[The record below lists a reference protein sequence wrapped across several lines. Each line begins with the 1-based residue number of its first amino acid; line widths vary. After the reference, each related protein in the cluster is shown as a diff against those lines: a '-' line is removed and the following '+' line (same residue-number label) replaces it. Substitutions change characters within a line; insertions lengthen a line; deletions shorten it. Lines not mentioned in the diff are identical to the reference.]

1 MLEKLEEAVAD
12 EEPALVQETNG
23 VQAAKMEAAAVGAPA
38 PAKIAAVAVAEP
50 PKKVEKKVVVEEE
63 KVAVSEPPL
72 NFDRLKSV
80 GTFVRTLEIWG
91 FVFNFLFR
99 RVSLN
104 LKFTY
109 KGGFTEAKKLERE
122 EALAKWLR
130 LGLLRLGPTFIK
142 IGQQFSTRVD
152 VLSKPFIKELEKL
165 QQRPGLKEI
174 FDIDLKNLRVI
185 AQWLQKVDPKTDG
198 AARDWVAIFD
208 ETARCL
214 YDEVDYMNEAKNA
227 KDFAA
232 QFAGTDWIKVP
243 RVYEQYTAKR
253 TMCMEYAPATKINDL
268 DALQKMGVDPD
279 RMARLAVES
288 YLMQV
293 LRFGFFHADPHPG
306 NVAVDKGDA
315 EGKGRLVIYDYG
327 MMGRIDPQVRSGF
340 LDLFYAVFEKNSDSA
355 VKALGKMGVL
365 VDGGDMTAVKR
376 TADFFLGSFDNRV
389 EDQQKA
395 RTENKEDYEAEFKP
409 KRTKEEK
416 KERRKQILSNIG
428 EDLLVVSKDQPF
440 RFPAELTF
448 VVRAF
453 SVLDG
458 IGKSLN
464 KKFDIGEIS
473 APYAR
478 NLLIDDNPSAL
489 PPQVVARQRDFER
502 RFDRQNKAIVNL
514 FKGPDAI
521 EEIADIVRA
530 IERGRL
536 KIRVRALEAERA
548 LERVQVMQG
557 LMLQAMVACAA
568 CNVGVVLYVSG
579 MLLQA
584 KGAFGV
590 AGLFAMQ
597 AVVAQM
603 KLGKLI
609 KKEAQYSGAA

>member
-1 MLEKLEEAVAD
+1 
-12 EEPALVQETNG
+12 
-23 VQAAKMEAAAVGAPA
+23 
-38 PAKIAAVAVAEP
+38 
-50 PKKVEKKVVVEEE
+50 
-63 KVAVSEPPL
+63 
-72 NFDRLKSV
+72 
-80 GTFVRTLEIWG
+80 
-91 FVFNFLFR
+91 
-99 RVSLN
+99 
-104 LKFTY
+104 
-109 KGGFTEAKKLERE
+109 
-122 EALAKWLR
+122 
-130 LGLLRLGPTFIK
+130 
-142 IGQQFSTRVD
+142 
-152 VLSKPFIKELEKL
+152 
-165 QQRPGLKEI
+165 
-174 FDIDLKNLRVI
+174 
-185 AQWLQKVDPKTDG
+185 
-198 AARDWVAIFD
+198 
-208 ETARCL
+208 
-214 YDEVDYMNEAKNA
+214 
-227 KDFAA
+227 
-232 QFAGTDWIKVP
+232 
-243 RVYEQYTAKR
+243 
-253 TMCMEYAPATKINDL
+253 
-268 DALQKMGVDPD
+268 
-279 RMARLAVES
+279 
-288 YLMQV
+288 
-293 LRFGFFHADPHPG
+293 
-306 NVAVDKGDA
+306 
-315 EGKGRLVIYDYG
+315 VIYDYG
-327 MMGRIDPQVRSGF
+327 MMGRIDPKVRSGF

-389 EDQQKA
+389 EEQQKQ
-395 RTENKEDYEAEFKP
+395 RTENKEEYEAEFKQQ
-409 KRTKEEK
+409 RTKEEK
-416 KERRKQILSNIG
+416 KARRKQILSNIG

-489 PPQVVARQRDFER
+489 PPQVVARQRDWER

-521 EEIADIVRA
+521 EEIADVVRA

-557 LMLQAMVACAA
+557 LMLKMMVACAA

-584 KGAFGV
+584 KGVFGV

-597 AVVAQM
+597 ALVAQM

-609 KKEAQYSGAA
+609 KKEAQYAGAA